1 MLQGFLDDSLYLHL
15 TNFNKLSGVADTIS
29 MNFVYRRLFKESSY
43 LPLYVMT
50 NVTGFMKTG
59 PNRTGTE
66 IHFIA

>member
-1 MLQGFLDDSLYLHL
+1 
-15 TNFNKLSGVADTIS
+15 

-43 LPLYVMT
+43 LPPYVMT